1 MSAADPAT
9 SPALAKGPPVWLT
22 AAVIPLV
29 NVAVAFLAAGL
40 VVAVIGE
47 NPLEVLA
54 IMLRGALGSQ
64 YGIGYTL
71 YYTTSFIFTGLAVA
85 VAFHAGHFNIG
96 GEGQALMGGLGAA
109 LVALSLPFLPWP
121 LLAPLCVLGAAAA
134 GAAWIAIPA
143 YLQAYRGSHIVI
155 TTIMFNFLAAT
166 LLVYLLV
173 GPMKLAGSMAPE
185 TARFAPGA
193 TLPLFSTM
201 AAWLGVTITRTPLNL
216 SFVMAILAAVFVWV
230 LIWRTRLG
238 YAIRTVGANPD
249 AAVYA
254 GISPARI
261 TIVALLISG
270 ALAGLMA
277 TNEILGVQGRLI
289 NEFTAGAG
297 FVGIAVALMGR
308 GHPFGIVLAALLFGV
323 LYQGGAELA
332 FDKPKIT
339 REMIIVIQ
347 GFVILFAGAL
357 EMMFAGRITALWKRL
372 AGGRGSGARG

>member
-1 MSAADPAT
+1 MSASGSTSVPA
-9 SPALAKGPPVWLT
+9 ALKGPPVWLT
-22 AAVIPLV
+22 AGVVPLV
-29 NVAVAFLAAGL
+29 NVIVAFLAAGL
-40 VVAVIGE
+40 VVAMIGE
-47 NPLEVLA
+47 SPLEVLK
-54 IMLRGALGSQ
+54 IMLAGALGSQ
-64 YGIGYTL
+64 YGLGYTL

-109 LVALSLPFLPWP
+109 IVALSLPFLPWP
-121 LLAPLCVLGAAAA
+121 LLLPLCVLAAAAA
-134 GAAWIAIPA
+134 GAVWVFIPA
-143 YLQAYRGSHIVI
+143 YLQAYRGSHVVI

-173 GPMKLAGSMAPE
+173 GPMKMAGSMAPE
-185 TARFAPGA
+185 TAKFVPAA
-193 TLPLFSTM
+193 TLPLFSQM
-201 AAWLGVTITRTPLNL
+201 ASWFGITVTRTPLNL
-216 SFVMAILAAVFVWV
+216 SFLLAIIASVGIWV

-261 TIVALLISG
+261 TVIALLISG

-308 GHPFGIVLAALLFGV
+308 GHPFGIVLAAFLFGV

-339 REMIIVIQ
+339 REMITVIQ

-357 EMMFAGRITALWKRL
+357 EMMFAAKLTALFQRFVNR
-372 AGGRGSGARG
+372 AA

>member
-1 MSAADPAT
+1 MSARAAPI
-9 SPALAKGPPVWLT
+9 WLT
-22 AAVIPLV
+22 AGVVPLV

-40 VVAVIGE
+40 VVALIGE
-47 NPLEVLA
+47 SPLEALQ

-64 YGIGYTL
+64 YGLGYTL

-121 LLAPLCVLGAAAA
+121 LLLPLCVAGAVLA
-134 GAAWIAIPA
+134 GAAWVFIPA

-173 GPMKLAGSMAPE
+173 GPLKMTGSMAPE
-185 TARFAPGA
+185 TAKFASGA
-193 TLPLFSTM
+193 TLPLMNQM
-201 AAWLGVTITRTPLNL
+201 AAWFGLTITRTPLNL
-216 SFVMAILAAVFVWV
+216 SFIFAIIAAVFVWV

-261 TIVALLISG
+261 TVIALLISG
-270 ALAGLMA
+270 GLAGLMA

-357 EMMFAGRITALWKRL
+357 EMMFADRIAALHARL
-372 AGGRGSGARG
+372 TRQEASP

>member
-1 MSAADPAT
+1 MTTAT
-9 SPALAKGPPVWLT
+9 ARSLPVWLT
-22 AAVIPLV
+22 AGVIPV
-29 NVAVAFLAAGL
+29 INVLVAFAAAGF
-40 VVAVIGE
+40 VVAIIGE
-47 NPLEVLA
+47 SPVKALMV
-54 IMLRGALGSQ
+54 MLQGALGSA
-64 YGIGYTL
+64 YGLGYTL

-85 VAFHAGHFNIG
+85 LAFHAGHFNIG

-109 LVALSLPFLPWP
+109 LVALTLPHLPWYV
-121 LLAPLCVLGAAAA
+121 LAPLCVLGAALA
-134 GAAWIAIPA
+134 GAVWVAIPA
-143 YLQAYRGSHIVI
+143 YLQAYRGSHVVI

-173 GPMKLAGSMAPE
+173 GPLKLTGSMAPE
-185 TARFAPGA
+185 TARFVPAA
-193 TLPLFSTM
+193 TLPLVNQM
-201 AAWLGVTITRTPLNL
+201 AASLGITLPRTPLNL
-216 SFVMAILAAVFVWV
+216 SFVIAIVAAIAFWV

-261 TIVALLISG
+261 TVITLLLSG

-277 TNEILGVQGRLI
+277 TNEIMGVQGRLI

-332 FDKPKIT
+332 FEMPKIT
-339 REMIIVIQ
+339 LEMIIVIQ

-357 EMMFAGRITALWKRL
+357 ETLFADKIAALYGRL
-372 AGGRGSGARG
+372 RGNAA

>member
-1 MSAADPAT
+1 MSARPT
-9 SPALAKGPPVWLT
+9 PLWLT
-22 AAVIPLV
+22 AGVVPLV

-40 VVAVIGE
+40 VITLIGE
-47 NPLEVLA
+47 NPLEALQ

-64 YGIGYTL
+64 YGLGYTL

-109 LVALSLPFLPWP
+109 LVALSLPFLPWTI
-121 LLAPLCVLGAAAA
+121 LLPLCVLGAALA
-134 GAAWIAIPA
+134 GAAWVLVPA

-173 GPMKLAGSMAPE
+173 GPMKMAGSMAPE
-185 TARFAPGA
+185 TAKFVPGA
-193 TLPLFSTM
+193 TLPLMNQM
-201 AAWLGVTITRTPLNL
+201 AAWFGLTLTRTPLNL
-216 SFVMAILAAVFVWV
+216 SFVFAILAAIMVWM

-261 TIVALLISG
+261 TVIALLISG
-270 ALAGLMA
+270 GLAGLMA

-357 EMMFAGRITALWKRL
+357 EMMFADRIAALYQRFAGRPVSA
-372 AGGRGSGARG
+372 

>member
-1 MSAADPAT
+1 M
-9 SPALAKGPPVWLT
+9 
-22 AAVIPLV
+22 
-29 NVAVAFLAAGL
+29 
-40 VVAVIGE
+40 
-47 NPLEVLA
+47 
-54 IMLRGALGSQ
+54 
-64 YGIGYTL
+64 
-71 YYTTSFIFTGLAVA
+71 
-85 VAFHAGHFNIG
+85 
-96 GEGQALMGGLGAA
+96 
-109 LVALSLPFLPWP
+109 ALSLPFLPWP
-121 LLAPLCVLGAAAA
+121 LLLPLCVLGAAAA
-134 GAAWIAIPA
+134 GAAWVAVPA

-173 GPMKLAGSMAPE
+173 GPMKMAGSMAPE
-185 TARFAPGA
+185 TERFVPGA
-193 TLPLFSTM
+193 TLPLFSTI
-201 AAWLGVTITRTPLNL
+201 AASFGLSITRTPLNL
-216 SFVMAILAAVFVWV
+216 SFVFAILAAIFVWV

-261 TIVALLISG
+261 TVIALLISG

-332 FDKPKIT
+332 FESPKIT

-357 EMMFAGRITALWKRL
+357 ETLFADKIAALYKRL
-372 AGGRGSGARG
+372 TSREALA